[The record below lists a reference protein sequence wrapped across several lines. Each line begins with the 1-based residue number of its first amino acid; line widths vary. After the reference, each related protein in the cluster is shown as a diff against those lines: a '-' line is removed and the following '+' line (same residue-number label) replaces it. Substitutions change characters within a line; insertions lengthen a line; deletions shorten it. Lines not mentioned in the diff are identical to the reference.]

1 MISFKEILNRYGDD
15 AVVHTRGG
23 EHHVRA
29 FINPVISE
37 RYLKKWKTMTK
48 LGEVN
53 NSTYYYFGPPDCDID
68 DNGESYV
75 TMNGVSYRFIRAEK
89 YVVERVPSHWEA
101 MLEIKEED
109 YDG

>member
-1 MISFKEILNRYGDD
+1 MRFFAKILEQYGDD
-15 AVVHTRGG
+15 AVVFTNGG
-23 EHHVRA
+23 EHHVKA

-53 NSTYYYFGPPDCDID
+53 NATYYYFGPPDCDID
-68 DNGESYV
+68 DSEESYV
-75 TMNGVSYRFIRAEK
+75 VMRGKSYRFIRAEQ
-89 YVVERVPSHWEA
+89 YFVEGEPSHWEA